1 MTAKCVAVVDDEA
14 AVRVA
19 LRRLLCL
26 AGYTAVTCSS
36 GEEFI
41 DSLAHRRPDCV
52 LLDVHM
58 AGLTGLQVQA
68 RLQAAGI
75 ALPVVFITA
84 SDNPEVARSALEAG
98 GLRVLRKPF
107 SNAELLAAIEFA
119 LEPAAPAAR

>member
-1 MTAKCVAVVDDEA
+1 MNAKCVAVVDDEA

-58 AGLTGLQVQA
+58 AGLTGLEVQA
-68 RLQAAGI
+68 RLQAEGI

>member
-1 MTAKCVAVVDDEA
+1 MSAKWVAVIDDEA
-14 AVRVA
+14 AVLVA

-26 AGYTAVTCSS
+26 AGYTAVTYSS
-36 GEEFI
+36 GGEFI

-84 SDNPEVARSALEAG
+84 SDNPEVARSALEGG

>member
-107 SNAELLAAIEFA
+107 SNADLLSAIEFA
-119 LEPAAPAAR
+119 LEPTSPPAT

>member
-58 AGLTGLQVQA
+58 PGLTGLQVQA
-68 RLQAAGI
+68 RLQAAGLD
-75 ALPVVFITA
+75 LPVVFITA
-84 SDNPEVARSALEAG
+84 SDDAEVERSAIDG
-98 GLRVLRKPF
+98 GGRCVLRKPF
-107 SNAELLAAIEFA
+107 SSDRLLEAVGEA
-119 LEPAAPAAR
+119 LSARPGHA